1 MILTIYAKRWEHLD
15 DDRLKITADVESFK
29 EVLRA
34 HSPNLLIDYL
44 NEEHGTKIPRLTPPL
59 GGWGA
64 KRKEAAV

>member
-1 MILTIYAKRWEHLD
+1 MILTIKATSYEQLPDGSLR
-15 DDRLKITADVESFK
+15 IIADVEDFK
-29 EVLRA
+29 ELLRA